1 MKTMSLKEIAE
12 NYYSRLSGLLGQIQ
26 ATQKDGVGM
35 DFFAIAE
42 IVGHLVMT
50 QTENGKKII
59 FIGNGASASISS
71 HMATDYWKNGGM
83 RAMAFN
89 DASLL
94 TCLSNDCGYE
104 NVFGKSVEM
113 FADEGDI
120 LVAISSSGKSEN
132 ILNGVYAAR
141 KQGAHVVTL
150 SGFKPDNPLRS
161 MGDINFYVPD
171 GSYGAVEILHL
182 SICHCVLDV
191 VVMDRDGKTY

>member
-1 MKTMSLKEIAE
+1 MPLKENAE
-12 NYYSRLSGLLGQIQ
+12 SYYRNISHMIGRIQ
-26 ATQKDGVGM
+26 ATREDKGSLG
-35 DFFAIAE
+35 FFAAIESA
-42 IVGHLVMT
+42 GQLAMA
-50 QTENGKKII
+50 QTEAGRKII
-59 FIGNGASASISS
+59 FIGNGASASIAS
-71 HMATDYWKNGGM
+71 HMSTDYWKNGGM
-83 RAMAFN
+83 RAIAFN
-89 DASLL
+89 DAALL

-171 GSYGAVEILHL
+171 EAYGSVEILHL
-182 SICHCVLDV
+182 SICHCILDV
-191 VVMDRDGKTY
+191 IIMDRDNIAD

>member
-1 MKTMSLKEIAE
+1 MKNMSLKENAE
-12 NYYSRLSGLLGQIQ
+12 SYYRNISHMIGRIQ
-26 ATQKDGVGM
+26 ATREDKGSLG
-35 DFFAIAE
+35 FFAAIESASQ
-42 IVGHLVMT
+42 LSMA
-50 QTENGKKII
+50 QTEAGRKII
-59 FIGNGASASISS
+59 FIGNGASASMAS
-71 HMATDYWKNGGM
+71 HMSTDYWKNGGM
-83 RAMAFN
+83 RAIAFN

-161 MGDINFYVPD
+161 MGNINFYVPD
-171 GSYGAVEILHL
+171 GAYGSVEILHL
-182 SICHCVLDV
+182 SICHCILDV
-191 VVMDRDGKTY
+191 IIMDRDNIAD